1 MKWDWNEALRVAG
14 EESYEEGYKIG
25 YKKGLLLALVN
36 LVNKDMISLTD
47 AAKKAGLSVD
57 EFKKA
62 TSRL

>member
-36 LVNKDMISLTD
+36 LVNKDMISLAA